1 MLDISFML
9 FLFDFYSNNMELDYF
24 ISSLLDLFINL
35 INLLS

>member
-9 FLFDFYSNNMELDYF
+9 LLFDFYSNNMELDYF
-24 ISSLLDLFINL
+24 ISSLLDLFINF

>member
-9 FLFDFYSNNMELDYF
+9 LLFDFYSNNMELDYF